1 MKYMLLII
9 FLLTITLPVYGADAT
24 TVVEDAWNKY
34 VVGAIA
40 GGSVS
45 GLAQLGWSYIGSEI
59 NKKKKQQWDNA
70 INQANTLNAN
80 ATTALSKFDALAKEV
95 VDKVDITRN
104 EMVDKVDIIRNEMVA
119 VKGEFKVLSDNVTTM
134 QDKFKAGAEALNEKI
149 KNSQDA

>member
-34 VVGAIA
+34 IVAAVA
-40 GGSVS
+40 GGSVT
-45 GLAQLGWSYIGSEI
+45 GLAQLGWSVIGSKI
-59 NKKKKQQWDNA
+59 NKKKQQVWDNA

-104 EMVDKVDIIRNEMVA
+104 EMVA
-119 VKGEFKVLSDNVTTM
+119 VKGEFKVLSDKVTTM

>member
-9 FLLTITLPVYGADAT
+9 FLLTITLPVYAADT
-24 TVVEDAWNKY
+24 TTAIEDAWNKY
-34 VVGAIA
+34 IVGAIA

-45 GLAQLGWSYIGSEI
+45 GIAQLGWSYIGSKI

-80 ATTALSKFDALAKEV
+80 ATTALIKFDALAKEV
-95 VDKVDITRN
+95 VDKVDIT
-104 EMVDKVDIIRNEMVA
+104 RNEMVA

-149 KNSQDA
+149 KNS

>member
-1 MKYMLLII
+1 MYA
-9 FLLTITLPVYGADAT
+9 ADT
-24 TVVEDAWNKY
+24 TTAIEDAWNKY
-34 VVGAIA
+34 IVGAIA

-45 GLAQLGWSYIGSEI
+45 GIAQLGWSYIGSKI

-104 EMVDKVDIIRNEMVA
+104 EMVA
-119 VKGEFKVLSDNVTTM
+119 VKREFKVLSDNVTTM

-149 KNSQDA
+149 KNS